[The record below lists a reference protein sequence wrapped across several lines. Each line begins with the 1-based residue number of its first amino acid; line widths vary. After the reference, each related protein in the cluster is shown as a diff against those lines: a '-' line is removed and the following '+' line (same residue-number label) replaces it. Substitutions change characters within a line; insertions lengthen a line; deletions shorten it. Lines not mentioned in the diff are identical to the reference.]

1 MRVRVGAGARVRP
14 RASVAHLRASGDPGA
29 MVQPQQ
35 AVAVH
40 IEPRQAAPQARLTT
54 EADVAAR
61 LVVRM
66 HLVRVSTWW
75 ESIRLQP
82 KRAGLQ
88 PASVVAPRVA
98 GRVLCP
104 RAPALC

>member
-66 HLVRVSTWW
+66 HLVGEHT
-75 ESIRLQP
+75 
-82 KRAGLQ
+82 
-88 PASVVAPRVA
+88 VAAETRGVA
-98 GRVLCP
+98 ACLR
-104 RAPALC
+104 RRS